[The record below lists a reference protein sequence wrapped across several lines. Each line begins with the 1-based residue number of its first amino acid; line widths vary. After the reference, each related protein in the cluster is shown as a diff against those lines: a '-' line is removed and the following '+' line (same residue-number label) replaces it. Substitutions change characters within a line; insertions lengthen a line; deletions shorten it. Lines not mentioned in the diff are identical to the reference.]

1 MKTDES
7 VENYFYSKFGNYSSE
22 INDFEDLDFFF
33 PCMFMHIFSLRV
45 YFTTKLNYF
54 RLMELLKLVLKMYFY
69 KGNLSTSMDLNS
81 TIYLYKILVKKNVFL
96 QNLLSALE
104 LDPDETKKWLAE
116 NNRKITVLR
125 VNERSL
131 TRQYTTLLEIERR
144 LRKENEKLKSEI
156 THMETAVE
164 GKIGHLQR
172 FKVFF
177 TFTVWL

>member
-1 MKTDES
+1 
-7 VENYFYSKFGNYSSE
+7 
-22 INDFEDLDFFF
+22 
-33 PCMFMHIFSLRV
+33 
-45 YFTTKLNYF
+45 
-54 RLMELLKLVLKMYFY
+54 
-69 KGNLSTSMDLNS
+69 LSTSMDLNS
-81 TIYLYKILVKKNVFL
+81 TIFLYKILVKKKVFL

-131 TRQYTTLLEIERR
+131 TRQYTTLLEMERH

-164 GKIGHLQR
+164 GRIGHLQR
-172 FKVFF
+172 FKVQ
-177 TFTVWL
+177 L